1 MPWPRRSRPRQ
12 VLPRHRWTGQS
23 RAQRLWQALKWWL
36 GAAAL
41 VLGCWLLAR
50 TWTAPAEPQSVEQV
64 TGPVTRCGPGASANC
79 VVDGDT
85 VHIGTRRIRVN
96 GIDAPETHPARC
108 PEEARLGE
116 AATGKLLELLQQGP
130 FVISGPV
137 QVAHDEYGR
146 ELRTLSRPRRDG
158 TVQSIADDMVA
169 SGTAR
174 RYDHGARQPWC

>member
-1 MPWPRRSRPRQ
+1 MPWPRRSRS
-12 VLPRHRWTGQS
+12 VLPRHRWLGIS
-23 RAQRLWQALKWWL
+23 RARRFWNGLKWWL
-36 GAAAL
+36 GAALL
-41 VLGCWLLAR
+41 VLGCWWLAR
-50 TWTAPAEPQSVEQV
+50 SWTVPDEPQSVEQV
-64 TGPVTRCGPGASANC
+64 SGPITRCGPGAAINC

-85 VHIGTRRIRVN
+85 IHLGTRRIRVN

-108 PEEARLGE
+108 AEEARLGE
-116 AATGKLLELLQQGP
+116 EATRHLLELLQQGP
-130 FVISGPV
+130 FLISGPL
-137 QVAHDEYGR
+137 QIAHDEYGR